1 MPHRSKYGFRPSATT
16 LVPNFDP
23 DILKAT
29 HKSSSPPTQTTT
41 FLSLPPEIRNKIY
54 SLTTRPTSFR
64 PGARGIPNLSLAQTS
79 EQIRAENALAARSV
93 VRHFWSYRD
102 LSSSADPGPRG
113 LEIYLAPTCTGRTVF
128 NLLVEDVAERFDYF
142 LIYVG
147 CRGDLAQRSPEWG
160 IRPRAVY
167 VWRPRGRV
175 EGCGAREMVHGDNGA
190 GWIASLDRAVREK
203 IRAAEDPEDSDQ
215 EAMQVTEG
223 PKDPDQQKVQVADRL
238 RELGFQGEG
247 DEEKEIWIRREVLER
262 ILRELDAVYELEK
275 GVKSVWRT
283 VLAAKK
289 GVVSR
294 EIYKGFYWEH
304 DNWRRSDALCDG
316 PGRSYTWANV
326 QDHRQR
332 LHFA

>member
-1 MPHRSKYGFRPSATT
+1 MTYAAFVNLTSLRKVENAKCESQECLITNRHMLFSAPTKKCKSISLHNGLPRHQLFTPHALPLPTTTIAPIHLTSNALVPNPTRKEKPQKAKMPHRSKYGFRPSATN

-54 SLTTRPTSFR
+54 SLTTHPTYFR

-79 EQIRAENALAARSV
+79 KQIRAEYALAARSV

-102 LSSSADPGPRG
+102 LCSPADTGPRG

-147 CRGDLAQRSPEWG
+147 CRGDLAPRSPEWG

-175 EGCGAREMVHGDNGA
+175 EGCGAR
-190 GWIASLDRAVREK
+190 
-203 IRAAEDPEDSDQ
+203 
-215 EAMQVTEG
+215 
-223 PKDPDQQKVQVADRL
+223 
-238 RELGFQGEG
+238 
-247 DEEKEIWIRREVLER
+247 
-262 ILRELDAVYELEK
+262 
-275 GVKSVWRT
+275 
-283 VLAAKK
+283 
-289 GVVSR
+289 
-294 EIYKGFYWEH
+294 
-304 DNWRRSDALCDG
+304 
-316 PGRSYTWANV
+316 
-326 QDHRQR
+326 
-332 LHFA
+332 